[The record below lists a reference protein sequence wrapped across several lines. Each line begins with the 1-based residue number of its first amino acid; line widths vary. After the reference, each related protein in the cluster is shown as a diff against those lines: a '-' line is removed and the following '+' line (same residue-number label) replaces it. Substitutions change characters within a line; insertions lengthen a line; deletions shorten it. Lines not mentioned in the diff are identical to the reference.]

1 MFSSTTNKLPRVHSA
16 ADAVPKV
23 ETAETNVQSAS
34 LVSFGKIIARQGMC
48 SCASRLLKEAV
59 RVGVSAWRDRPGGG
73 VQRMDFGSSR
83 TFFASQYGNG
93 VVGCALE
100 RVGRAW
106 LGDARIPMA
115 TMSKGSQGCRLVE
128 CEAWPE
134 EGSYQGWKSGRSDNQ
149 D

>member
-1 MFSSTTNKLPRVHSA
+1 
-16 ADAVPKV
+16 
-23 ETAETNVQSAS
+23 
-34 LVSFGKIIARQGMC
+34 
-48 SCASRLLKEAV
+48 
-59 RVGVSAWRDRPGGG
+59 
-73 VQRMDFGSSR
+73 MDFVKR
-83 TFFASQYGNG
+83 RKCEKTQYGNG

-106 LGDARIPMA
+106 LGDARILMA